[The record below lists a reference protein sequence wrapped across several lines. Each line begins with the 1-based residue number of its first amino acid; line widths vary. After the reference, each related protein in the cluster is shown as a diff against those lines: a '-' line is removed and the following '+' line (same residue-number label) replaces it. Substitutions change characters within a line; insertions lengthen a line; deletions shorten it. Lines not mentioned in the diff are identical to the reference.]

1 MINFGNI
8 RINNMEK
15 KTDPTDI
22 FMGLERS
29 EEFQYLRDVQS
40 DVLKKWML
48 KRDAK
53 NCIIKM
59 NTGSGKTIVS
69 LLILQSLMNENGGH
83 TVYVVPDNLLKE
95 QVMMSASKIGIKI
108 TDDIQNRD
116 FLSCKAILI
125 ININKLVNGLS
136 AFGMRSGRQNI
147 QIENLVIDDVHSC
160 ISIIREQFSI
170 KINSQHPLYSQLF
183 NVFKESLTSYL
194 HITEKN
200 LEYMVT
206 ENSSENILVPFWLW
220 NEKLEKVKE
229 IISCWIKENDDYL
242 MFNYP
247 LLEDNFETCRCFFN
261 EDNIEI
267 LPFCVPIEKIQSLY
281 NAQHRIFLSAT
292 LPDLTNFNSIFNIS
306 EQDIKDNT
314 ITPDKVYD
322 IGERMIIFPQ
332 HIDPKISDNEVI
344 DKIKEFRKEQQNVLI
359 IVPSFS
365 RADYWC
371 TMLQNLPYQRLTTDN
386 VKEGI
391 EKIKNKSFCGFTI
404 IVNKY
409 DGIDLPAD
417 MCRMIVIDKMP
428 NISNSMDL
436 FEQRVLP
443 NSQRVNTELIQKIEQ
458 GMGRGVRSTTD
469 YCGIILMNNSLIET
483 IYLGKAIN
491 YFSEAT
497 KIQIK
502 VSEQLWDQIGSSIDE
517 SFNLFNYLYD
527 RDEQW
532 KHISKESLIS
542 ATYGSEIIINKLE
555 VVIRNAYNEYRKGNV
570 QKSIDCLQEYLN
582 SIINEENQDLIGY
595 VKMLKSEYTYFINPV
610 QAQEI
615 LKSAY
620 ASNNK
625 ILKPADGVN
634 YKKLERQK
642 TQQVLSIINEIKDL
656 TNNEILIKVNANL
669 ERLQFSKDSHT
680 QFEIEIDNLG
690 KLLGFSTQMPE
701 KEFNNGGPD
710 NLWLGDDCFIIIECK
725 NETTTNKI
733 SKTDIE
739 QLLSSVVWFKNNY
752 STYKGQYTPLI
763 IHNSTISDE
772 KANILPEMKC
782 MDKNLLYDFKSK
794 IKAFYE
800 AICKA
805 NISSNPSEIL
815 KLLQYYHLTFNDI
828 SNYFK
833 EIK

>member
-1 MINFGNI
+1 MINFENI
-8 RINNMEK
+8 KINNIEK

-40 DVLKKWML
+40 DVLKKWMI
-48 KRDAK
+48 KRNAK

-59 NTGSGKTIVS
+59 NTGSGKTVVS

-83 TVYVVPDNLLKE
+83 TIYVVPDNLLKE
-95 QVMMSASKIGIKI
+95 QVMVAASKIGIKI

-147 QIENLVIDDVHSC
+147 QIENLVVDDVHSC

-183 NVFKESLTSYL
+183 NLFKESLTSYL

-206 ENSSENILVPFWLW
+206 ENSGENILVPFWIW
-220 NEKLEKVKE
+220 NEKIEKAKE
-229 IISCWIKENDDYL
+229 IISCWIKEHDDNL
-242 MFNYP
+242 KFNYP
-247 LLEDNFETCRCFFN
+247 LLEDNFETCRCFLN
-261 EDNIEI
+261 ENNIEI
-267 LPFCVPIEKIQSLY
+267 LPFCIPIEKIQSLN

-292 LPDLTNFNSIFNIS
+292 LPDLTSFNSIFNIC
-306 EQDIKDNT
+306 EQDIKNNT

-344 DKIKEFRKEQQNVLI
+344 DKIKEYRKEQQNVLI

-371 TMLQNLPYQRLTTDN
+371 AMLQGFPYQKLTTDN
-386 VKEGI
+386 IKDGI
-391 EKIKNKSFCGFTI
+391 QKIKDKDFCGFTI

-428 NISNSMDL
+428 NISNGMDI

-443 NSQRVNTELIQKIEQ
+443 NSQRINTELIQKIEQ

-502 VSEQLWDQIGSSIDE
+502 VSEQLWDQIGKSIDE
-517 SFNLFNYLYD
+517 SFNLFNYLYN

-542 ATYGSEIIINKLE
+542 ATYESEIILNNLE
-555 VVIRNAYNEYRKGNV
+555 ITIRNAYNEYCKGNI
-570 QKSIDCLQEYLN
+570 QKSIDYLQEYLN
-582 SIINEENQDLIGY
+582 SISNDENQDLVGY
-595 VKMLKSEYTYFINPV
+595 VKMLKAEYMYFINPV
-610 QAQEI
+610 RAQEI

-620 ASNNK
+620 SSNNK
-625 ILKPADGVN
+625 ILKPANGVS

-642 TQQVLSIINEIKDL
+642 NQQVLSIMNETKDL

-669 ERLQFSKDSHT
+669 DRLQFSKDTHV
-680 QFEIEIDNLG
+680 QFESEIDNLG
-690 KLLGFSTQMPE
+690 KLLGFTTQMPE
-701 KEFNNGGPD
+701 KEFNDGGPD
-710 NLWLGDDCFIIIECK
+710 NLWLGEDCFIIIECK

-739 QLLSSVVWFKNNY
+739 QLLSSIIWFKNKY
-752 STYKGQYTPLI
+752 PTYHEAYTPLI
-763 IHNSTISDE
+763 IHNSTIADE
-772 KANILPEMKC
+772 KANISPEIRC
-782 MDKNLLYDFKSK
+782 MDNKLLCDLKLK
-794 IKAFYE
+794 VKVFYE
-800 AICKA
+800 SICKD
-805 NISSNPSEIL
+805 NISNNPTEIL

-828 SNYFK
+828 VNYFK
-833 EIK
+833 ELK